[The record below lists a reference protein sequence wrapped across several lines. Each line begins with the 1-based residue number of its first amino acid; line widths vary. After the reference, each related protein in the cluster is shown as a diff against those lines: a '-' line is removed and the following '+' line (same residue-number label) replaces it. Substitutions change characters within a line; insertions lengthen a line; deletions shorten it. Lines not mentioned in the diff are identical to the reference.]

1 MLLVVEGFLYSSHVI
16 SEGRRDLQE
25 DKPKALLD
33 RLLISEDQVAQ
44 YWHQLNQMAFLEATT
59 CDRGVTHVGVPLS
72 LICLWCGRHLRIWV
86 TIEVPQLVKDE
97 HYLSDTAF
105 CHALRANLLLILD
118 ELLECLFATIDEDRR
133 GNLRDLQLNLHDVVL
148 HLCLA
153 ILSAA
158 VSLGISSSYLG
169 C

>member
-1 MLLVVEGFLYSSHVI
+1 
-16 SEGRRDLQE
+16 
-25 DKPKALLD
+25 
-33 RLLISEDQVAQ
+33 
-44 YWHQLNQMAFLEATT
+44 MAFLEATT
-59 CDRGVTHVGVPLS
+59 CDRCVTHVGVPLS
-72 LICLWCGRHLRIWV
+72 LICLWCGHHLRIWV
-86 TIEVPQLVKDE
+86 AIEVPQLVKDE
-97 HYLSDTAF
+97 DNLSDTAF

-118 ELLECLFATIDEDRR
+118 ELLECLFATIYEDRR
-133 GNLRDLQLNLHDVVL
+133 GNLRDFQLNLHDVVL